1 MAGPRLKDQLP
12 IQHIRVRFIITAIA
26 TGAQSRVEH
35 FIRPVYPISRRPISV
50 NIFLAI
56 TAQALFECWIPQQ
69 LRPVVLSP
77 AHHSRWTFKWEP
89 TVASITLLGAQV
101 PL

>member
-1 MAGPRLKDQLP
+1 MAGPRPKDQLP
-12 IQHIRVRFIITAIA
+12 IQHIRVRFIIMAIV
-26 TGAQSRVEH
+26 TGARSLVEH
-35 FIRPVYPISRRPISV
+35 FIRPVHPISRRPISV

-77 AHHSRWTFKWEP
+77 GHHSQWTFKWEP
-89 TVASITLLGAQV
+89 RVASTTSLGAQR